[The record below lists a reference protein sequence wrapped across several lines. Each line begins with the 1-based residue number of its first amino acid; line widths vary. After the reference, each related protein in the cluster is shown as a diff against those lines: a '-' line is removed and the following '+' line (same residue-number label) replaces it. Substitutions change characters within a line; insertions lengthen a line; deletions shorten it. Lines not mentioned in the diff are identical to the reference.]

1 MMNTITKQNLK
12 NYFPIIQEKDSIYQ
26 TIMNNATLT
35 NYWHQWTDARR
46 EEFLNWCSGAKGVKL
61 LYDSFFKE
69 VMNPEYAPERLNAL
83 LSVLL
88 QKNVR
93 VLKVLPTDSTRI
105 ANEQSLVI
113 MDIVVELEGG
123 GVADV
128 EVQKCGYAFPG
139 QRAACYSADL
149 LLRQYKRVRDEL
161 GNSFQYKDIQPVY
174 TIILIENSSSPFTN
188 MPEHYVHRIQ
198 PTSDT
203 GIDVDLLQ
211 TIFFIPLDIFKK
223 KYHNKGIENELDAWL
238 AFLSLDEP
246 EDIVKLITTYPKF
259 TPMYETIYQMCINLE
274 RMMSMYSKELEILD
288 KNTVN
293 YMIDEMQNKIN
304 EHNKTIHEQEVTIKE
319 QGDTIKEQG
328 DTIKEQG
335 DTIKEQNDI
344 IKSKDAELE
353 DLRKELQQL
362 KMQTTNQ

>member
-1 MMNTITKQNLK
+1 MVTKKTKKVTKSTHKKQVLK
-12 NYFPIIQEKDSIYQ
+12 KYFPVIQERDVIYER
-26 TIMNNATLT
+26 IMNSATLT
-35 NYWHQWTDARR
+35 NYWRQWTDDRR
-46 EEFLNWCSGAKGVKL
+46 EEFLDWCSGAKGVKV

-69 VMNPEYAPERLNAL
+69 VMNPEYTPDRLNGL
-83 LSVLL
+83 LSALL

-113 MDIVVELEGG
+113 MDIVVELEDGG
-123 GVADV
+123 IADV

-149 LLRQYKRVRDEL
+149 LLRQYKRVRDEK
-161 GNSFQYKDIQPVY
+161 GKSFQYKDIQPVY
-174 TIILIENSSSPFTN
+174 TIILIENSSAPFST

-211 TIFFIPLDIFKK
+211 TFFFIPLDIFKK

-246 EDIVKLITTYPKF
+246 EDIVKLITTYPNF
-259 TPMYETIYQMCINLE
+259 IPMYETIYQMCLSLE

-288 KNTVN
+288 KNTVT
-293 YMIDEMQNKIN
+293 YMIDDMQNKIN
-304 EHNKTIHEQEVTIKE
+304 KHSKTIHEQEVTI
-319 QGDTIKEQG
+319 
-328 DTIKEQG
+328 
-335 DTIKEQNDI
+335 
-344 IKSKDAELE
+344 
-353 DLRKELQQL
+353 
-362 KMQTTNQ
+362 